1 MAAARVYLRL
11 IGEGEILLPC
21 AGEVS
26 IDTDIAVTKGES
38 ADNICRLADADARKS
53 TVCVE
58 YESKGAAL
66 ISDLC
71 ALRAEGLEVIGRQ

>member
-1 MAAARVYLRL
+1 MYFRL

-26 IDTDIAVTKGES
+26 IDTDIAITEGKF
-38 ADNICRLADADARKS
+38 ADNICRLADIDARES

-71 ALRAEGLEVIGRQ
+71 ALRAEGLEVIWRQ